1 MMKSVKNAKWQNQYP
16 GYFLCLILGIFLI
29 AVSGIRVSAE
39 EESGED
45 LIQILLIGQ
54 DRREGQDRQRSDAMI
69 LVTLNEEEKTLTL
82 TSFMRD
88 LYVDIPGYGKNRINA
103 AYQLGGMELLDQVLE
118 ESFDVQVDGNIEV
131 DFAEFQ
137 SFIDM
142 IGGVD
147 VTLTQDEADYICGRK
162 QDVLYPQIYREDWNL
177 TEGVNTL
184 NGEQALIHARNR
196 SIGNN
201 DYRRTERQR
210 EVIQGAFEKIKDADL
225 KTVLSYVEKG
235 FSMITTD
242 MSKGEIAGYLM
253 KGMLLGITEAESIR
267 IPQDGASTS
276 KTINGMQVLV
286 PDLELC
292 REYLKENI

>member
-1 MMKSVKNAKWQNQYP
+1 MTYRELYEKGKSVLATA
-16 GYFLCLILGIFLI
+16 GIDE
-29 AVSGIRVSAE
+29 AE
-39 EESGED
+39 LD
-45 LIQILLIGQ
+45 ARLLLEFVCGT
-54 DRREGQDRQRSDAMI
+54 DRNTLLVHGDR
-69 LVTLNEEEKTLTL
+69 
-82 TSFMRD
+82 
-88 LYVDIPGYGKNRINA
+88 
-103 AYQLGGMELLDQVLE
+103 
-118 ESFDVQVDGNIEV
+118 
-131 DFAEFQ
+131 
-137 SFIDM
+137 
-142 IGGVD
+142 D
-147 VTLTQDEADYICGRK
+147 VTPQEEADYICGRK